1 MLSSVQSC
9 TEEVVLPH
17 PEWLVIFRKHAADIF
32 SHSKWCW
39 EVCLDVHCAAQPVL
53 IAVLSVFLQ
62 IFVFKAPQ
70 DEEFASKG
78 PCFFMRLKKKS
89 LPLVQSL
96 SVYLFIYI
104 YFAPEAFISWIGFSR
119 SNFFSAYLIRSWNRV
134 MKFTGLCSLDL
145 KYRWAKHSFC
155 STPCQI
161 RVLFLSLL
169 FISFQWI
176 ATAQSNCKT
185 HTVVFFFCI
194 TETCK
199 WLLRDIIM

>member
-9 TEEVVLPH
+9 AEEVVLPH
-17 PEWLVIFRKHAADIF
+17 PELLAIFRKRAADSF
-32 SHSKWCW
+32 NHSKWCW
-39 EVCLDVHCAAQPVL
+39 EVCLDVHSAAQPVL
-53 IAVLSVFLQ
+53 IVVPSVFVQ
-62 IFVFKAPQ
+62 FFVFRAPL

-78 PCFFMRLKKKS
+78 LCFFMWFKKKS

-96 SVYLFIYI
+96 SVYLYFI
-104 YFAPEAFISWIGFSR
+104 YFAPEAFVNWIGFSR
-119 SNFFSAYLIRSWNRV
+119 SNVFSAYLIRSWNRV

-145 KYRWAKHSFC
+145 KYKWAKHSFC
-155 STPCQI
+155 FTPCQT

-185 HTVVFFFCI
+185 HRVFFCI